1 MWVDPNYS
9 SSSHA
14 QGTSDGGAW
23 ISSSAFQD
31 HEGPAAGDLCS
42 SSQAN
47 CQFCLSHKE
56 GAFTGCGEEGNS
68 RSAEKWSSR
77 PAQGNLMPSFDAAAK
92 QKMTFGGIIALRIT
106 SITFMTIWCAI
117 IVRSN
122 NYFLN
127 KVAIFCLIN
136 SGISL
141 ILPNSLG
148 SPHPSWCHHFGH
160 ISHTG
165 PSVPSLIPSFSCPK
179 QSGE

>member
-1 MWVDPNYS
+1 
-9 SSSHA
+9 
-14 QGTSDGGAW
+14 
-23 ISSSAFQD
+23 
-31 HEGPAAGDLCS
+31 
-42 SSQAN
+42 
-47 CQFCLSHKE
+47 
-56 GAFTGCGEEGNS
+56 
-68 RSAEKWSSR
+68 
-77 PAQGNLMPSFDAAAK
+77 MPSFDAAAK

-127 KVAIFCLIN
+127 KVAVFCLIN

-179 QSGE
+179 QSGEWCWNSAGCVPEAGSRWLFSKRATVTTIVTTFQSCMFFWNKKSAVFGIFLCW